1 MSSTHL
7 PADFSGAS
15 QQASRVNVPAQ
26 LRIRQAVI
34 AALSL
39 LVALVGFCAY
49 RSYATVVQTIG
60 KDSEPSIVAA
70 ENIRSTLSD
79 AHTSIINVF
88 LTGEGPDGP
97 GATEYRKS
105 MAQAND
111 HLVAAAQ
118 NITYGDE
125 ERRPI
130 LDIMDHLSE

>member
-15 QQASRVNVPAQ
+15 QQASHVNVPAQ

-39 LVALVGFCAY
+39 LVALVGFCTY

-70 ENIRSTLSD
+70 EDIRKITLVCQTSSHGSTFFNQFS
-79 AHTSIINVF
+79 
-88 LTGEGPDGP
+88 
-97 GATEYRKS
+97 
-105 MAQAND
+105 
-111 HLVAAAQ
+111 
-118 NITYGDE
+118 
-125 ERRPI
+125 
-130 LDIMDHLSE
+130 